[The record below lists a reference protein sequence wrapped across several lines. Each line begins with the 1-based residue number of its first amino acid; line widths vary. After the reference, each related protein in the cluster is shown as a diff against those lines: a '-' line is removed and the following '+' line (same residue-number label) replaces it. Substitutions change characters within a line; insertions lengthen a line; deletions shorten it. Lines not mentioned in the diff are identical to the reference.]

1 MFMLEKYSC
10 QLFGL
15 GCAIY
20 QEPITWWAPD
30 IWQTLLSAHCRYS
43 CLKDKYVKETSLLHC
58 QVNKLSFGIS
68 LKVFAC
74 NLTAGLVVKL
84 LRSRESRILCKLCDY
99 WRKKIKRLILRI
111 SFEIYTDKIGI
122 YSRAP
127 WLRKCGNLPIRGN
140 LVNTWPYTERATVC
154 LHHRH
159 TNVKYLNQPVWQP
172 KCNSSFYL
180 EGNHMATRTFRKKKQ
195 QQSLAFSALFFMF
208 TLTWITE
215 KELGR
220 VIENKGDEH
229 GNSKRRWENEKC

>member
-58 QVNKLSFGIS
+58 QVKKLSFGIS

-111 SFEIYTDKIGI
+111 SFEIYTDNIGI

-159 TNVKYLNQPVWQP
+159 TNVKYLNQPVCQP
-172 KCNSSFYL
+172 KCNSSF
-180 EGNHMATRTFRKKKQ
+180 
-195 QQSLAFSALFFMF
+195 
-208 TLTWITE
+208 
-215 KELGR
+215 
-220 VIENKGDEH
+220 
-229 GNSKRRWENEKC
+229 

>member
-1 MFMLEKYSC
+1 MFMLGKYSC

-58 QVNKLSFGIS
+58 EVKKLSFGIS

-140 LVNTWPYTERATVC
+140 WVNTWPYTERATVC

-180 EGNHMATRTFRKKKQ
+180 EGNHMAARTFRKKT
-195 QQSLAFSALFFMF
+195 QQSRVFFGVIF
-208 TLTWITE
+208 YVYTNVDN
-215 KELGR
+215 KER
-220 VIENKGDEH
+220 AKA
-229 GNSKRRWENEKC
+229 SY

>member
-58 QVNKLSFGIS
+58 QVKKLSFGIS

-111 SFEIYTDKIGI
+111 SFGI

-180 EGNHMATRTFRKKKQ
+180 ERKHNKVMY
-195 QQSLAFSALFFMF
+195 FSALFFMF
-208 TLTWITE
+208 TLTWIT
-215 KELGR
+215 
-220 VIENKGDEH
+220 
-229 GNSKRRWENEKC
+229 KRKS